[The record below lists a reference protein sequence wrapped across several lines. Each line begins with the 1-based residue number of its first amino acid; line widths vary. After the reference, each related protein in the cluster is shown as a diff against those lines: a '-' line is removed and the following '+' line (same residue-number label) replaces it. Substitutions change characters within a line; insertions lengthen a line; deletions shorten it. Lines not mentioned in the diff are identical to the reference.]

1 MKREWRGAFWGIA
14 AVLVLYIGFVCMVK
28 DHGFAMVGVAAAAA
42 LVSGG
47 ALELFTRFALD
58 GFYR

>member
-1 MKREWRGAFWGIA
+1 MKGEWRGAFWGIA

-58 GFYR
+58 

>member
-14 AVLVLYIGFVCMVK
+14 AALILYIGFVCIVK
-28 DHGFAMVGVAAAAA
+28 DYGFAMVGAAAAAA

-47 ALELFTRFALD
+47 ALEIFTRFALD
-58 GFYR
+58 